1 AVRMPDGGADIAEPA
16 PACANAEASGIA
28 PARERIAAH
37 ELEGEPGP
45 TVGCHTAV
53 DEAREVGMV
62 EAGEDAAL
70 AQEAGLHVVEVEAAA
85 DQLDRDFLF
94 EVGGVP
100 QCAVDHAHAAVSDAF
115 DDPE

>member
-1 AVRMPDGGADIAEPA
+1 DQLGDAEVEQPNTTVGVDQDVGRLEVAVHDELAVRMLDRGADIEEPA
-16 PACANAEASGIA
+16 HACANAEASGIA

-85 DQLDRDFLF
+85 
-94 EVGGVP
+94 
-100 QCAVDHAHAAVSDAF
+100 
-115 DDPE
+115 